1 MSEDR
6 LWEEPVQVKF
16 RPSYSTTTLFCPGSL
31 LASLSA
37 PDSSGW
43 AAAEGT
49 LFHRLIAEWQASGD
63 KPLYLLGQ
71 EFDIDG
77 HRVAVDAEM
86 FVHAQTCLERYAD
99 IPGTP
104 QIEVRVDISSLTPI
118 PGQSGTADR
127 VHVYPGTVEIIDWKY
142 GKGVQVFAPWNTQQL
157 CYAMGIVDRFGDEY
171 AIERIRLHIA
181 QPRLEHFDVWEISR
195 DELEL
200 WAVWAKAQWGWAW
213 QEGAPRIPS
222 GKACQWCRV
231 RIDCPARQV
240 MLERLVEDTF
250 EEVVTRAEQ
259 QAVVAAA
266 NPLVWAP
273 PPPIT
278 LSTERLAWVY
288 QYRRTME
295 LWFKDIGEE
304 LLRRGQEGQDI
315 LPWKVVEGRRGNRAW
330 VNEPAAAYAIQ
341 HLGVSPFADALA
353 SPAEIERRLGSVG
366 IKGKAA
372 KDFVALYTD
381 RAPGKLTLASA
392 EDNRLANSA
401 VVEETFQ
408 PE

>member
-16 RPSYSTTTLFCPGSL
+16 RPSYSATSLNCPGSL

-37 PDSSGW
+37 PDTSGA

-49 LFHRLIAEWQASGD
+49 LFHRLIAEWQLSGER
-63 KPLYLLGQ
+63 PLYLAGQ
-71 EFDIDG
+71 EFEIDG
-77 HRVAVDAEM
+77 HTVAVDEEM
-86 FVHAQTCLERYAD
+86 FTHAETCLEHYAD
-99 IPGTP
+99 IPGQP
-104 QIEVRVDISSLTPI
+104 QLEVRVDISSLTPI

-127 VHVYPGTVEIIDWKY
+127 VHVYAGTVEIIDWKY
-142 GKGVQVFAPWNTQQL
+142 GKGVRVFANWNTQLL
-157 CYAMGIVDRFGDEY
+157 CYALGVVDRFGDEFN
-171 AIERIRLHIA
+171 IERIRLHIA

-195 DELEL
+195 DDLEL
-200 WAVWAKAQWGWAW
+200 WAVWARAQWQTAW
-213 QEGAPRIPS
+213 EPDAPRIPS

-250 EEVVTRAEQ
+250 EEVVTASEQ
-259 QAVVAAA
+259 QTALAALPPA
-266 NPLVWAP
+266 PAP
-273 PPPIT
+273 PPPAV

-295 LWFKDIGEE
+295 LWFKDIGDE
-304 LLRRGQEGQDI
+304 LLRRGQEGEDI
-315 LPWKVVEGRRGNRAW
+315 APWKVVEGRRGNRAW
-330 VNEPAAAYAIQ
+330 VNEPAAARAIS
-341 HLGVSPFADALA
+341 HLGVSPWPDALA
-353 SPAEIERRLGSVG
+353 SPAEIERRLGLVG
-366 IKGKAA
+366 IKGQAA
-372 KDFVALYTD
+372 KEFVALFTD
-381 RAPGKLTLASA
+381 RAPGKLTLAPR

-408 PE
+408 AE